1 MNQRA
6 LARSGP
12 PRESEQTFDWTAR
25 DADGRMQRGR
35 SSASGENALCAVLRR
50 QGLRPLTV
58 QAVERRRLRK
68 LSRRDL
74 ANLTRQLAVLLGAG
88 LPLLQALQML
98 SRSQAQPAVQ
108 QLLAQLHAD
117 LEQGLSLAAAM
128 RRQRPIFCERY
139 LALVEAGELS
149 GRLEQLLERL
159 ARHLEQTE
167 ALARQLRAALL
178 YPAVVLAV
186 AAAVLTLIMVTVVPA
201 FENTFASFGAQLPWA
216 TQWVIAGSR
225 WLLQWGPALLLALLA
240 LGLAARQAWA
250 RSPQLVQRLDAAVL
264 ELPLWGAMLR
274 QAAQVRWSRT
284 LATLLGAGLPLAEAL
299 QAVRG
304 ASGYLAYAQAT
315 EQVRGEVLRGSSLH
329 AALAPSPLFSP
340 LLQQMCAVGEA
351 AGTLEQLLE
360 KAAEFQESELS
371 ERLEQLT
378 RLIEPAT
385 IVVMGLLVGGLVLA
399 LYLPVF
405 QMGQIV

>member
-12 PRESEQTFDWTAR
+12 PRESEQTFDWSAR

-35 SSASGENALCAVLRR
+35 SRASGENALRALLRR
-50 QGLRPLTV
+50 QGLRPLNV
-58 QAVERRRLRK
+58 QLVERRRLRK
-68 LSRRDL
+68 LSRGDL

-128 RRQRPIFCERY
+128 RRQRPIFSERY

-167 ALARQLRAALL
+167 ALTRQLRAALL

-201 FENTFASFGAQLPWA
+201 FESTFASFGAPLPWA

-225 WLLQWGPALLLALLA
+225 WLLQWGPALLLGLLV

-315 EQVRGEVLRGSSLH
+315 QQVRDEVLRGSSLH
-329 AALAPSPLFSP
+329 AALAPSLLFSP
-340 LLQQMCAVGEA
+340 LLRQMCAVGEA

-385 IVVMGLLVGGLVLA
+385 IVVMGMLVGGLVLA

>member
-1 MNQRA
+1 VNQRA

-12 PRESEQTFDWTAR
+12 PRESEQTFDWSAR
-25 DADGRMQRGR
+25 DADGRLQRGR
-35 SSASGENALCAVLRR
+35 SRASGENALRALLRR
-50 QGLRPLTV
+50 QGLRPLNV
-58 QAVERRRLRK
+58 QLVERRRLRK
-68 LSRRDL
+68 LSRGDL

-128 RRQRPIFCERY
+128 RRQRPIFSERY

-167 ALARQLRAALL
+167 ALTRQLRAALL

-201 FENTFASFGAQLPWA
+201 FESTFASFGAPLPWA

-225 WLLQWGPALLLALLA
+225 WLLQWGPALLLGLLV

-315 EQVRGEVLRGSSLH
+315 QQVRDEVLRGSSLH
-329 AALAPSPLFSP
+329 AALAPSLLFSP
-340 LLQQMCAVGEA
+340 LLRQMCAVGEA

-360 KAAEFQESELS
+360 KAAEFQESELA
-371 ERLEQLT
+371 ERLERLT

-385 IVVMGLLVGGLVLA
+385 IVVMGMLVGGLVLA

>member
-1 MNQRA
+1 MNPPT
-6 LARSGP
+6 LARAAR
-12 PRESEQTFDWTAR
+12 PRDAEQTFDWSAR
-25 DADGRMQRGR
+25 DADGRLLRGR
-35 SSASGENALCAVLRR
+35 GRASGQNAMRALLRR
-50 QGLRPLTV
+50 QGLRPLTLDPV
-58 QAVERRRLRK
+58 VAQRLRG
-68 LSRRDL
+68 LSRSEL
-74 ANLTRQLAVLLGAG
+74 ASLTRQLAVLLGAG

-98 SRSQAQPAVQ
+98 ARSQAQPAVQ
-108 QLLAQLHAD
+108 QLLEQLHAD

-128 RRQRPIFCERY
+128 RRARPIFSERY

-186 AAAVLTLIMVTVVPA
+186 AAAVLVLIMVAVVPA

-216 TQWVIAGSR
+216 TQGVIAISR
-225 WLLQWGPALLLALLA
+225 WLMQWGPAALLALLA
-240 LGLAARQAWA
+240 LGLAARQAWL
-250 RSPQLVQRLDAAVL
+250 RSPQLVQRVDAAVL
-264 ELPLWGAMLR
+264 ELPMWGSLLR

-284 LATLLGAGLPLAEAL
+284 LATLLGAGLPLADAL

-304 ASGYLAYAQAT
+304 ASGYLAYARAT
-315 EQVRGEVLRGSSLH
+315 QQVREEVLRGSSLH
-329 AALAPSPLFSP
+329 AALLPSSLFSP

-360 KAAEFQESELS
+360 KSADFQESELT
-371 ERLEQLT
+371 ERLAQLT

-385 IVVMGLLVGGLVLA
+385 IVIMGLLVGGLVMA

>member
-1 MNQRA
+1 M
-6 LARSGP
+6 
-12 PRESEQTFDWTAR
+12 
-25 DADGRMQRGR
+25 
-35 SSASGENALCAVLRR
+35 LRR

-58 QAVERRRLRK
+58 QAVAQRRLRK

-128 RRQRPIFCERY
+128 RRQRPIFNERY

-250 RSPQLVQRLDAAVL
+250 RSPQLVRRLDAAVL

-299 QAVRG
+299 QAARG

-329 AALAPSPLFSP
+329 AALAPSSLFSP

-385 IVVMGLLVGGLVLA
+385 IVVMGLLVGGLVMA

>member
-12 PRESEQTFDWTAR
+12 PRESEQTFDWSAR

-35 SSASGENALCAVLRR
+35 SRASGENALRALLRR
-50 QGLRPLTV
+50 QGLRPLNV
-58 QAVERRRLRK
+58 QLVERRRLRK
-68 LSRRDL
+68 LSRGDL

-128 RRQRPIFCERY
+128 RRQRPIFSERY

-167 ALARQLRAALL
+167 ALTRQLRAALL

-201 FENTFASFGAQLPWA
+201 FESTFASFGAPLPWA

-225 WLLQWGPALLLALLA
+225 WLLQWGPALLLGLLV

-315 EQVRGEVLRGSSLH
+315 QQVRDEVLRGSSLH
-329 AALAPSPLFSP
+329 AALAPSLLFSP
-340 LLQQMCAVGEA
+340 LLRQMCAVGEA

-360 KAAEFQESELS
+360 KAAEFQESELA
-371 ERLEQLT
+371 ERLERLT

-385 IVVMGLLVGGLVLA
+385 IVVMGMLVGGLVLA

>member
-1 MNQRA
+1 
-6 LARSGP
+6 
-12 PRESEQTFDWTAR
+12 
-25 DADGRMQRGR
+25 MQRGR
-35 SSASGENALCAVLRR
+35 SRASGENALRALLRR
-50 QGLRPLTV
+50 QGLRPLNV
-58 QAVERRRLRK
+58 QLVERRRLRK
-68 LSRRDL
+68 LSRGDL

-128 RRQRPIFCERY
+128 RRQRPIFSERY

-167 ALARQLRAALL
+167 ALTRQLRAALL

-201 FENTFASFGAQLPWA
+201 FESTFASFGAPLPWA

-225 WLLQWGPALLLALLA
+225 WLLQWGPALLLGLLV

-315 EQVRGEVLRGSSLH
+315 QQVRDEVLRGSSLH
-329 AALAPSPLFSP
+329 AALAPSLLFSP
-340 LLQQMCAVGEA
+340 LLRQMCAVGEA

-360 KAAEFQESELS
+360 KAAEFQESELA
-371 ERLEQLT
+371 ERLERLT

-385 IVVMGLLVGGLVLA
+385 IVVMGMLVGGLVLA

>member
-12 PRESEQTFDWTAR
+12 PRESEQTFDWSAR
-25 DADGRMQRGR
+25 DADGRLQRGR
-35 SSASGENALCAVLRR
+35 SRASGENALRALLRR
-50 QGLRPLTV
+50 QGLRPLNV
-58 QAVERRRLRK
+58 QLVERRRLRK
-68 LSRRDL
+68 LSRGDL

-128 RRQRPIFCERY
+128 RRQRPIFSERY

-167 ALARQLRAALL
+167 ALTRQLRAALL

-201 FENTFASFGAQLPWA
+201 FESTFASFGAPLPWA

-225 WLLQWGPALLLALLA
+225 WLLQWGPALLLGLLV

-315 EQVRGEVLRGSSLH
+315 QQVRDEVLRGSSLH
-329 AALAPSPLFSP
+329 AALAPSLLFSP
-340 LLQQMCAVGEA
+340 LLRQMCAVGEA

-360 KAAEFQESELS
+360 KAAEFQESELA
-371 ERLEQLT
+371 ERLERLT

-385 IVVMGLLVGGLVLA
+385 IVVMGMLVGGLVLA